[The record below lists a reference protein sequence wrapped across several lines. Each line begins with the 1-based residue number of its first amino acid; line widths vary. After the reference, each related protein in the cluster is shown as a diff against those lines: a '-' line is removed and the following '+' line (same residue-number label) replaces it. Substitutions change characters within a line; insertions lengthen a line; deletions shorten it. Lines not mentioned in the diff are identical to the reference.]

1 MGARSRDHPGP
12 DLGADVPGRER
23 HLGAVRRA
31 GERARRADP
40 HHAPRGGGIEG
51 RARGTLATP
60 DRRGPLPRDRGG
72 RRALARSRRDARR
85 VPALGRPAPD
95 VARSDRVKRALLV
108 VVAALATAA
117 PAAAILPVHQNG
129 SSVGEGVALKAYA
142 TMTPTVH
149 LFGDVITAR
158 LAVIADTK
166 WVNAQQL
173 RVRTNFSP
181 YVTVRRPQVLRLR
194 SGRFLQVTYT
204 WQLRCLASPCVPRLP
219 PSDKFHVFH
228 FSPAHIDDV
237 TPTGRRAYGIDAYWP
252 PVEVLSQVSPG
263 AARFLQL
270 TNHINWRLRLAPV
283 ASPTYRVAPSI
294 VLWLAIALAAGF
306 GVLALWLAGRW
317 YLVVRP
323 RRSTAIELPGTPLER
338 ALAVLRYAHGTG
350 DETLQRKAFERV
362 ADELG
367 VERADEL
374 TQAAR
379 ELACSPGTPEDEEV
393 EEFAVQALGAQ
404 DEEEDEA

>member
-1 MGARSRDHPGP
+1 
-12 DLGADVPGRER
+12 
-23 HLGAVRRA
+23 
-31 GERARRADP
+31 
-40 HHAPRGGGIEG
+40 
-51 RARGTLATP
+51 
-60 DRRGPLPRDRGG
+60 
-72 RRALARSRRDARR
+72 
-85 VPALGRPAPD
+85 
-95 VARSDRVKRALLV
+95 VKRVLLV
-108 VVAALATAA
+108 VVVALAAAA
-117 PAAAILPVHQNG
+117 PAAAILPVHQSG
-129 SSVGEGVALKAYA
+129 SSVGEGVPLKAYA

-181 YVTVRRPQVLRLR
+181 YVTVRKPQVLRLR
-194 SGRFLQVTYT
+194 SGRFMQVTYV

-228 FSPAHIDDV
+228 FAPAHLDYV

-263 AARFLQL
+263 VARFLQL
-270 TNHINWRLRLAPV
+270 TNHISWRLRLAPV
-283 ASPTYRVAPSI
+283 ASPTYRVSPTLL
-294 VLWLAIALAAGF
+294 LWLAVALAGAL
-306 GVLALWLAGRW
+306 GVLAVWFAGRW

-323 RRSTAIELPGTPLER
+323 RRSTVVELPGTPLER
-338 ALAVLRYAHGTG
+338 ALAVLRYAHETG

-367 VERADEL
+367 AERADEL
-374 TQAAR
+374 TRVAKEHAW
-379 ELACSPGTPEDEEV
+379 SPRTPEDEEV
-393 EEFAVQALGAQ
+393 EEFAVQALGAGT
-404 DEEEDEA
+404 EDEA